1 MSASPIVHIE
11 IAAKDPVVAD
21 KFYSEVFGW
30 KIEVDQRFNY
40 HQFEAQGG
48 PAGAFVEVDA
58 TYKAGDIVPYLGVD
72 DIDAMLKKVEKAGG
86 KVLLPKTEIPGVG
99 WYAFLGDPTGNR
111 IGLYARMPPQG

>member
-1 MSASPIVHIE
+1 MSAYPIVHIE
-11 IAAKDPVVAD
+11 ISAKDPATAD

-30 KIEVDQRFNY
+30 KIEVDQQFNY

-48 PAGAFVEVDA
+48 PSGAFVDVGEL
-58 TYKAGDIVPYLGVD
+58 YKAGDVVPYLGVA

-99 WYAFLGDPTGNR
+99 WWGLFADPTGNR
-111 IGLYARMPPQG
+111 IGLYSSMRSPG